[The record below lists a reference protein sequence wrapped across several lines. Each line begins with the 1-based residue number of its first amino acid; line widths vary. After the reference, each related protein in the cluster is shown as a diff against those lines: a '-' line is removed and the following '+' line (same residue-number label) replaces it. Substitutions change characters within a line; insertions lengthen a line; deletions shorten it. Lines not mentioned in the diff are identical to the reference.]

1 MSIKRAP
8 FTPPEESAIAS
19 VLKTTQEA
27 IEAQDALDSGDPA
40 SEPKAKAKDAPW
52 GVADEGELSSLLAR
66 SNPIS
71 LEILSSEMKARLSP
85 SRPSASNM
93 TPEQREEKAARS
105 EEVRQEVAEFNAKLA
120 ARHDGHAQATS
131 TKPFKPRP

>member
-8 FTPPEESAIAS
+8 FTLPEESAIAS
-19 VLKTTQEA
+19 VLKTTQDA
-27 IEAQDALDSGDPA
+27 ILAQDALE
-40 SEPKAKAKDAPW
+40 SEPAAAESKAPAKDAPW

-66 SNPIS
+66 SNPIA
-71 LEILSSEMKARLSP
+71 LEILSPEMKARLSP

-105 EEVRQEVAEFNAKLA
+105 EAVRQEVAEFNSKLA
-120 ARHDGHAQATS
+120 ARHDSHSEAAP
-131 TKPFKPRP
+131 KPFRPRP